1 MLRQNGDFWLKPF
14 NSLNSNV
21 SVNNRVN
28 TVLYSLLVCKC
39 LEMFMNVVATYN
51 VELVAMLTI
60 NLEVNYESFPKVNVY
75 IKVLIALGDPDHNM
89 LLAVQDWKFACL
101 FGWLVC

>member
-1 MLRQNGDFWLKPF
+1 
-14 NSLNSNV
+14 
-21 SVNNRVN
+21 
-28 TVLYSLLVCKC
+28 
-39 LEMFMNVVATYN
+39 MNVVATYN

-89 LLAVQDWKFACL
+89 LLAVQDRKFACL
-101 FGWLVC
+101 LGCLVC